1 MIKSSIH
8 QRPLNQTV
16 LFPRN
21 THEPLPSFRS
31 HNRRVKSGLCAVIDD
46 LASLG
51 GESEGDDRDA
61 EDRFDIQDLLL
72 DETD

>member
-1 MIKSSIH
+1 
-8 QRPLNQTV
+8 
-16 LFPRN
+16 
-21 THEPLPSFRS
+21 
-31 HNRRVKSGLCAVIDD
+31 VIDD